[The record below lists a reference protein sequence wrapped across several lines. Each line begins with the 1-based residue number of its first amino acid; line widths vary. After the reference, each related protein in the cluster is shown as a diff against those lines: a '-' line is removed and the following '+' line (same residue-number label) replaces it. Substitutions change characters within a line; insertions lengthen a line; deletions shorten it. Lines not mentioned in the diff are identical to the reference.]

1 MSILTSMMA
10 WFSSETVIVSV
21 INFLMSIGSVS
32 AIVAFLIPKL
42 AQAQK
47 ASKEFQD
54 IIAEIIK
61 AQADGEITAE
71 EIAKI
76 SAEGKEFLEAVKAL
90 IAKNKELKA
99 KKHKK

>member
-1 MSILTSMMA
+1 MSVLTTVMS
-10 WFSSETVIVSV
+10 WFSSETVLVSV

-76 SAEGKEFLEAVKAL
+76 TVEGKEFLEAVKAL
-90 IAKNKELKA
+90 IAKNKSM
-99 KKHKK
+99 KKSKKK